1 MSAIQWRKF
10 SRRVRV
16 FYRRGIH
23 GGAGFTLLE
32 TLVGLTLLG
41 VMLILIYS
49 SLNIGLRAWDTGER
63 RVSEASQQRVV
74 QSFLR
79 RELSQLFPVR
89 WRGIAESKIAF
100 EGSKNEL
107 KFVTTQTLGAAV
119 REGGLQWGHLYVAD
133 EQASSGERRRVLFIK
148 RSAFNLQSGD
158 WDGLEAAKPIALIVG
173 IKALEIGYYGA
184 ENEATDPQWST
195 EWNYPLRMPQLIK
208 ITLQVDNGRDVP
220 PLIVNVRL
228 GEEAGCYDN
237 AFQRQ
242 CGPRRA

>member
-1 MSAIQWRKF
+1 MNQHKPNRQARLKRCSVNAP
-10 SRRVRV
+10 VR
-16 FYRRGIH
+16 
-23 GGAGFTLLE
+23 GFTLLE

-49 SLNIGLRAWDTGER
+49 ALNISLRSWDTGEK
-63 RVSEASQQRVV
+63 RVAEASHQRVV

-100 EGSKNEL
+100 EGTKDEL
-107 KFVTTQTLGAAV
+107 RFVTMLTLGAAA
-119 REGGLQWGHLYVAD
+119 REGGMQWGHLYVAD
-133 EQASSGERRRVLFIK
+133 RESPGGEPGRTLFIK
-148 RSAFNLQSGD
+148 RSAFDLQAKD
-158 WDGLEAAKPIALIVG
+158 WDGLDAAKPIPLIDGV
-173 IKALEIGYYGA
+173 KSFEIGYFGVESETA
-184 ENEATDPQWST
+184 EPQWTS
-195 EWNYPLRMPQLIK
+195 EWTNPLRMPQLIR
-208 ITLQVDNGRDVP
+208 ITVQVNNGRDVP
-220 PLIVNVRL
+220 PLVVSLRL

>member
-1 MSAIQWRKF
+1 MNRRK
-10 SRRVRV
+10 RNRQVRLEQ
-16 FYRRGIH
+16 
-23 GGAGFTLLE
+23 GAVLTSVSGFTLLE

-49 SLNIGLRAWDTGER
+49 ALNISLRSWDTGEK
-63 RVSEASQQRVV
+63 RVAEASHQRVV

-100 EGSKNEL
+100 EGTKDEL
-107 KFVTTQTLGAAV
+107 RFVTTLTLGAAA
-119 REGGLQWGHLYVAD
+119 REGGMQWGHLYVA
-133 EQASSGERRRVLFIK
+133 ERESPGGERGRTLFIK
-148 RSAFNLQSGD
+148 RSAFDLQAKD
-158 WDGLEAAKPIALIVG
+158 WDGLDAAKPIPLIEGV
-173 IKALEIGYYGA
+173 KSFEIGYFGA
-184 ENEATDPQWST
+184 ENETAEPQWTS
-195 EWNYPLRMPQLIK
+195 EWTNPLRMPQLIK

-220 PLIVNVRL
+220 PLIVSLRL